1 MIKIMDFHLSIAH
14 STICGCQADFLCSC
28 VRVFVATVRISMDT
42 LSNIVALLHPHNCVA
57 AGFDA
62 AGDWSIQFE
71 RHFGLKCNAIVKG
84 GCWLSVDGSE
94 HVRLQ
99 AGDCAILPHGLP
111 FILSAR
117 PVRRGAD
124 AHEVYAPIAHGGTVS
139 VGGGGEFFMAGSR
152 FLLSGPA
159 AEMLLPSLPPVL
171 VVRGGEEGE
180 VLAWSLNRISQE
192 LRVPQQGSALT
203 IAHLSHL
210 ILMQAFRISL
220 AQEHRG
226 RTGWLAA
233 LTDLHTSRAITAIH
247 AEPARSWT
255 LGGLAAVAGVSRTTS
270 AERFRRVTGQTPF
283 GYLTRWRMLLAMDR
297 LLAPDA
303 VMVTIASEISY
314 SSESAFATAFKRET
328 GYSPRQYAREA
339 RSR

>member
-1 MIKIMDFHLSIAH
+1 
-14 STICGCQADFLCSC
+14 
-28 VRVFVATVRISMDT
+28 MDT
-42 LSNIVALLHPHNCVA
+42 LSNIVALLHPHDCVA

-71 RHFGLKCNAIVKG
+71 RHLGLKCNAVAKG
-84 GCWLSVDGSE
+84 GCWLAVNGGE
-94 HVRLQ
+94 HVWLQ

-124 AHEVYAPIAHGGTVS
+124 AHEIYAPIAHGGRVS

-171 VVRGGEEGE
+171 IVRGGEEGE
-180 VLAWSLNRISQE
+180 VLAWALNRIAQE

-210 ILMQAFRISL
+210 ILMQALRISL

-233 LTDLHTSRAITAIH
+233 LTDLNTSRAVAAIH

-255 LGGLAAVAGVSRTTS
+255 VAGLAAVAGLSRTTF
-270 AERFRRVTGQTPF
+270 AERFRRITGQTPL

-303 VMVTIASEISY
+303 VLAMIASEVGY
-314 SSESAFATAFKRET
+314 RSESAFAAAFKRET
-328 GYSPRQYAREA
+328 GHSPRHYAREA
-339 RSR
+339 RNRKTVATVHVHQASHD